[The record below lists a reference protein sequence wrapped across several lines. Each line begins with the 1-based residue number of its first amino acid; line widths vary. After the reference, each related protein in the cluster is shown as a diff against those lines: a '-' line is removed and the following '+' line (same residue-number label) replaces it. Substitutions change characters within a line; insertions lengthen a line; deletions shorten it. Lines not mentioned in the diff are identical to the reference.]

1 MISAGCYAKLPL
13 VAFMFFMLMI
23 SACDAAD
30 DRLRIATTTSLYDT
44 KLLDTLESR
53 FEEKYGKE
61 VDIISGGT
69 GFALEQGRRG
79 DVDLLLVHDKER
91 EMEFIAEGYGTERR
105 CFAYN
110 YFYILGPADDPAG
123 VKGMN
128 ASGAFRRIADAG
140 ERDPDVRFVSRGDNS
155 GTHARERLLW
165 KSAGIEPAGRWYLE
179 SGQGMGATLIM
190 ADEKR
195 AYTLTDMSTYMA
207 FAGNLS
213 LVPLVIEGEEL
224 LNVYAAIPVSA
235 SKHLDLA
242 ENFVEFL
249 LSREG
254 QDIIAGYGKDSYGR
268 AMFYPASGHC
278 AEIGCN
284 ASECAGEM
292 VSAVG

>member
-1 MISAGCYAKLPL
+1 MVSLSCYVQLLFVTFLICLLSAGGT
-13 VAFMFFMLMI
+13 
-23 SACDAAD
+23 AD
-30 DRLRIATTTSLYDT
+30 ERLRVATTTSLYDT
-44 KLLDTLESR
+44 KLLDALESR
-53 FEEKYGKE
+53 FEEEYGVE

-79 DVDLLLVHDKER
+79 DVDLLLVHDVER
-91 EMEFIAEGYGTERR
+91 EREFIAGGYGLERR

-110 YFYILGPADDPAG
+110 YFYIVGPADDPAG
-123 VKGMN
+123 IKGRN
-128 ASGAFRRIADAG
+128 ASEAFRMIADAG
-140 ERDPDVRFVSRGDNS
+140 ERDPDVRFVSRGDSS
-155 GTHARERLLW
+155 GTDAREKQLW

-213 LVPLVIEGEEL
+213 LVPLVTESEEL

-242 ENFVEFL
+242 ERFLEFL
-249 LSREG
+249 LSQEG
-254 QDIIAGYGKDSYGR
+254 QEIIANYGMYGR
-268 AMFYPASGHC
+268 ALFYPAAGRC
-278 AEIGCN
+278 TEIGCN
-284 ASECAGEM
+284 EAECPGEM
-292 VSAVG
+292 VSRVG

>member
-1 MISAGCYAKLPL
+1 MSCYAKLIF
-13 VAFMFFMLMI
+13 VALLLCML
-23 SACDAAD
+23 SECGAAD
-30 DRLRIATTTSLYDT
+30 DRLRIATTMSLYDT

-53 FEEKYGKE
+53 FEEEYGIY

-79 DVDLLLVHDKER
+79 DVDLLLIHDKAR
-91 EMEFIAEGYGTERR
+91 EYEFIAEGYGTERR

-110 YFYILGPADDPAG
+110 YFYIVGPADDPAG

-128 ASGAFRRIADAG
+128 ASEALRRIADAG
-140 ERDPDVRFVSRGDNS
+140 KSDPDVKFVSRGDSS

-165 KSAGIEPAGRWYLE
+165 KIAGIEPAGRWYLE

-213 LVPLVIEGEEL
+213 LVPLVTGGEEL

-235 SKHLDLA
+235 SEHPDLA
-242 ENFVEFL
+242 ERFVEFL
-249 LSREG
+249 LSHEG
-254 QDIIAGYGKDSYGR
+254 QEIIAGYGKDVHGR
-268 AMFYPASGHC
+268 ALFYPAAGHC

-284 ASECAGEM
+284 ASECPGEM

>member
-1 MISAGCYAKLPL
+1 MISMRCCVQLIFVALLLCMVSAGE
-13 VAFMFFMLMI
+13 
-23 SACDAAD
+23 AAD

-53 FEEKYGKE
+53 FEEEYGID
-61 VDIISGGT
+61 VDVISGGT

-79 DVDLLLVHDKER
+79 DVDLLLVHDKAR
-91 EMEFIAEGYGTERR
+91 EYEFIAEGYGTERT

-110 YFYILGPADDPAG
+110 YFYIVGPADDPAG
-123 VKGMN
+123 IKGTN
-128 ASGAFRRIADAG
+128 ASEAFRRIADAG
-140 ERDPDVRFVSRGDNS
+140 ERNPDVQFISRGDNS
-155 GTHARERLLW
+155 GTHAREKLLW

-190 ADEKR
+190 ANEKR

-207 FAGNLS
+207 FSGNLS
-213 LVPLVIEGEEL
+213 LVPLVTESEEL

-235 SKHLDLA
+235 SEHLDNA
-242 ENFVEFL
+242 KKFVEFL
-249 LSREG
+249 VSHEG
-254 QDIIAGYGKDSYGR
+254 QEIIAGYGKDIYGR
-268 AMFYPASGHC
+268 ALFYPAAGHC

-284 ASECAGEM
+284 ATECPGEM

>member
-1 MISAGCYAKLPL
+1 MISIRCCLQLLCVIFLLCIATSGET
-13 VAFMFFMLMI
+13 
-23 SACDAAD
+23 D

-44 KLLDTLESR
+44 KLLDTLESS
-53 FEEKYGKE
+53 FEEKYGVK

-79 DVDLLLVHDKER
+79 DVDLLLIHDKDR

-110 YFYILGPADDPAG
+110 YFYIVGPADDPAG
-123 VKGMN
+123 IKGMN
-128 ASGAFRRIADAG
+128 ASRAFRMIADAG
-140 ERDPDVRFVSRGDNS
+140 GRDPDVRFISRGDNS
-155 GTHARERLLW
+155 GTHAREKLLW
-165 KSAGIEPAGRWYLE
+165 KSAGIEPSGVWYLE

-213 LVPLVIEGEEL
+213 LVPLVTESEEL

-242 ENFVEFL
+242 ERFVEFL
-249 LSREG
+249 LSQEG
-254 QDIIAGYGKDSYGR
+254 QEIIAGYGKNVYGR
-268 AMFYPASGHC
+268 ELFYPAAGHC

-284 ASECAGEM
+284 TTECPGEM
-292 VSAVG
+292 VSAFG

>member
-1 MISAGCYAKLPL
+1 MIRRYVQLLFVAFLISTLSAGETT
-13 VAFMFFMLMI
+13 
-23 SACDAAD
+23 D

-44 KLLDTLESR
+44 GLLNALESR
-53 FEEKYGKE
+53 FEEEYGIE

-91 EMEFIAEGYGTERR
+91 EREFIADGYGTERR

-110 YFYILGPADDPAG
+110 YFYIVGPAEDPAG
-123 VKGMN
+123 IKGRN
-128 ASGAFRRIADAG
+128 ASEAFRRIAEAG
-140 ERDPDVRFVSRGDNS
+140 EKNPNVQFVSRGDNS

-190 ADEKR
+190 ADEKS

-213 LVPLVIEGEEL
+213 LVPLVTESDEL

-235 SKHLDLA
+235 SEHLDLA
-242 ENFVEFL
+242 DRFVEFL
-249 LSREG
+249 VSREG
-254 QDIIAGYGKDSYGR
+254 QEIIAGYGKDIYGR
-268 AMFYPASGHC
+268 ALFYPAAGHC
-278 AEIGCN
+278 MEIGCN
-284 ASECAGEM
+284 ATECPGEM
-292 VSAVG
+292 VSVFG

>member
-1 MISAGCYAKLPL
+1 MIQIRCRSHLLFVAVLLCTVSA
-13 VAFMFFMLMI
+13 
-23 SACDAAD
+23 SETAD

-53 FEEKYGKE
+53 FEEEHGIE
-61 VDIISGGT
+61 VDMISGGT
-69 GFALEQGRRG
+69 GFALEQGMRG
-79 DVDLLLVHDKER
+79 DVDLLLVHDKDRER
-91 EMEFIAEGYGTERR
+91 EFIAGGYGVGRR

-110 YFYILGPADDPAG
+110 YFYITGPADDPAG
-123 VKGMN
+123 VKGTN

-140 ERDPDVRFVSRGDNS
+140 ERDPNVRFVSRGDNS
-155 GTHARERLLW
+155 GTHAREKLLW
-165 KSAGIEPAGRWYLE
+165 KSAGIEPSGRWYLE

-190 ADEKR
+190 ADEMR

-213 LVPLVIEGEEL
+213 LVPLVTESEGL

-242 ENFVEFL
+242 ERFVEFL
-249 LSREG
+249 LSQEG
-254 QDIIAGYGKDSYGR
+254 QEIIAGYGKDIYGR
-268 AMFYPASGHC
+268 ALFYPAAGHC
-278 AEIGCN
+278 AEIGCD
-284 ASECAGEM
+284 AAECPGEM